1 MTVRYDTLLLA
12 AALATLLA
20 RIHIAQRRQL
30 RLRRRACFDACV
42 TAIETPDIRHDGT
55 NFPVLRGRYRGRD
68 VRIEPIVDDLSV
80 RKLPQLWAIVTLR
93 AALPCRATVDAIAR
107 PQNTEFYSFWSRLR
121 HDVPNGSGWPA
132 DVAVRTDDPQAL
144 PAATVLDRLARVF
157 DDVRTKE
164 LVVSPRGVRLVYQL
178 AQGDRG
184 EYLALRQARFAQ
196 VRVDGAIA
204 RHLLETVDAV
214 CDAVREGQR

>member
-1 MTVRYDTLLLA
+1 MRYDTLLLA
-12 AALATLLA
+12 ALLGTMLAAMYL
-20 RIHIAQRRQL
+20 AQRRQL
-30 RLRRRACFDACV
+30 RTRRRACLDACV
-42 TAIETPDIRHDGT
+42 SSLDGPDIQQDGV
-55 NFPVLRGRYRGRD
+55 NFPVLRGRYRGRE

-93 AALPCRATVDAIAR
+93 AALPCGATVDAIAR

-121 HDVPNGSGWPA
+121 HDVPQGSGWPA
-132 DVAVRTDDPQAL
+132 DVAVRTDDPYAL
-144 PAATVLDRLARVF
+144 PPATVLDRLARVF

-164 LVVSPRGVRLVYQL
+164 LVISPRGVRLVYQL

-184 EYLALRQARFAQ
+184 GYLALRQARFAH